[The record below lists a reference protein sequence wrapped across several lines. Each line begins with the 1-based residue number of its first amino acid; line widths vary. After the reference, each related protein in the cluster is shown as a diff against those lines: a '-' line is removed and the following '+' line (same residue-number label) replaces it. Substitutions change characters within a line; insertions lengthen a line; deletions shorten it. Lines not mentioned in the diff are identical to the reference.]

1 MAAPVL
7 IKRAVL
13 DGIVAG
19 DIDLVFRRWKR
30 PTVKTGGTLRTAVG
44 MLDIVEVSVIDEASI
59 TDAEALRAGFG
70 SAEDLR
76 RCLDGRDDGDPQTY
90 RVQVRPGGE
99 DPRETLRAAAELS
112 ADDVAE
118 LDRRLEALDARSP
131 IGPWT
136 RTTLGLLADHPRV
149 RAVELAEMVGRER
162 APFKADVAKLKRLG
176 LTISHSPGYE
186 LSPRGRA
193 YLDRSG

>member
-1 MAAPVL
+1 VL
-7 IKRAVL
+7 MKRAVL
-13 DGIVAG
+13 DAIVAG

-30 PTVKTGGTLRTAVG
+30 PTVKAGGTLRTAVG
-44 MLDIVEVSVIDEASI
+44 MLDIVDVAVIDEAGI
-59 TDAEALRAGFG
+59 TDADARRGGFASADVLR
-70 SAEDLR
+70 SDLGR
-76 RCLDGRDDGDPQTY
+76 RDDPDRLTF

-99 DPRETLRAAAELS
+99 DPREALRAAAQLS
-112 ADDVAE
+112 DDDVAE
-118 LDRRLEALDARSP
+118 LDRRLDGLDARSP
-131 IGPWT
+131 IGAWT
-136 RTTLGLLADHPRV
+136 RRTLQLLADHPHV

-193 YLDRSG
+193 YLDRTS

>member
-1 MAAPVL
+1 ML

-13 DGIVAG
+13 DAIAAG
-19 DIDLVFRRWKR
+19 DIEIVFRRWKR
-30 PTVKTGGTLRTAVG
+30 PTVKAGGTLRTAVG
-44 MLDIVEVSVIDEASI
+44 MLDIVDVSVVDEAAI
-59 TDAEALRAGFG
+59 TDADARRAGFG
-70 SAEDLR
+70 SADELR
-76 RCLDGRDDGDPQTY
+76 SELGRRDDPDRRTY

-99 DPRETLRAAAELS
+99 DPREALRAASQLS
-112 ADDVAE
+112 DDDIAE
-118 LDRRLEALDARSP
+118 LDRRLDGLDARSP
-131 IGPWT
+131 TGAWT
-136 RTTLGLLADHPRV
+136 RTTLQLLADHPHV

-193 YLDRSG
+193 YLDRTR